1 MICDL
6 GVDKMDFKDK
16 ILQVRAQLNLTQEQL
31 ARELIVAYV
40 TINRFL

>member
-1 MICDL
+1 
-6 GVDKMDFKDK
+6 MDFKDK

-31 ARELIVAYV
+31 ARELNVAYV